1 MEKIL
6 ELKYIKGEKELLF
19 PNDINPIIITD
30 FTYDAKRMGGVPTI
44 TASVMYD
51 SCLDNVWD
59 NSVFALFNGEKYFLK
74 QTPTSS
80 KNNTDAR
87 FKHEVSLVSER
98 IILDNVYFYDV
109 VSNGE
114 ENDKP
119 VSNNSEFSFFGT
131 IHEFARRLHESLKVS
146 HIDYSV
152 VVDDD
157 ISSDGE
163 LLSFSNTYFSNALQ
177 EAYNTFNIPYYFHQ
191 KEIHFGYTNNIP
203 EQVFK
208 YGAKDALLSITK
220 TNNNQKLVN
229 RITGV
234 GSADNIPYYYPNLN
248 PAGSAVFETTNIEQS
263 DVKDIDMS
271 KMLSYNKEWEGSEF
285 VLCRKPTEFSYTT
298 DYLHSTD
305 RPNALKPSFQLM
317 VGKGKAT
324 GVDGCISGYP
334 LSFTTS
340 DKSGLLMDLCT
351 IQAYEL
357 HIEGGMQY
365 LFYLNEVPDLENVG
379 EELGKFQNDIYIG
392 RVANGH
398 TIGKLK
404 EISAEEWIEDGF
416 FPDGYIPCGSNADG
430 TGESVIRWTPLRG
443 NFTTTTKLS
452 GKYVLLMVS
461 RYYIALNMRN
471 RDVIA
476 TFAPSYL
483 GEEAH
488 DWAYNYLT
496 ISAFE
501 NSIHAFKY
509 NTDAYVNYE
518 DSGISL
524 VKLSDAPC
532 ADITYS
538 VSSDFKINKSI
549 LNEENATR
557 IKITGRTYIN
567 PMPNLMP
574 SVYRDSLGNER
585 FYNALN
591 ETYKNPETG
600 KYYTFN
606 NPYVNGRPKE
616 HIQDFEEIKP
626 TIVGSTNNISWK
638 ENEVIVKQ
646 RFDMFAEFAYDVNDN
661 EEIDKETNE
670 YLHPYF
676 FAKLRKMNFNLFDH
690 AIEDGEMTIS
700 MTSGTCGGC
709 NFVIG
714 ADESLRNPVQVYE
727 EDTTID
733 GVLHKKGSLK
743 RDAQGNVIAS
753 GTPQDIQN
761 NTTDN
766 EVWIALKKEEDTFG
780 VMMPNATHKYYP
792 KSCESDTTNDGDTF
806 VILNI
811 DLPQS
816 YILDAEKR
824 LEEHLIQYMS
834 ENNNERFSFSIS
846 FSRIYFAENPE
857 VLALINEN
865 ARLTIEYNG
874 EKHLLYIS
882 SYQYKM
888 KGEEHLPEII
898 VELSDELTVSQN
910 AIQNA
915 VSEVKN
921 EMLYR
926 LGNIDWL
933 AIGQK
938 YFLRKDS
945 TSDTSKAKTMFKKQ
959 VSFGEESHIEPT
971 GDAVFKDV
979 SGQKATFDK
988 FTSKNGVVDIDG
1000 NADISGDAN
1009 IDKSLDVTRNAL
1021 IGGDAQIGGNAQI
1034 NGNAEIKGT
1043 ANVNVV
1049 KAKSVEI
1056 GDYTGGEFG
1065 TGAKVCVDDNNSS
1078 HLIVDF
1084 ATIRKKATFNEIT
1097 VKELKHVGGAI
1108 ILSAASGVIE
1118 RVENVGGNYKCY
1130 FKTSDAD
1137 GKTIK
1142 NEFVV
1147 NDLVRCQVFNL
1158 TDGSRYYWRKVIEK
1172 GTNYI
1177 VLSNSDADTNSDAP
1191 LAGDNISLCGN
1202 TTDKDRQ
1209 AAIIIS
1215 AYGDNTPSITYYQGV
1230 NSFDLTD
1237 KIIRQDGYDKE
1248 TQRAYTTTYGDSYV
1262 GARDESTYI
1271 RFTPEDGVEIKGKLH
1286 IESGSTGAEQLVDFG
1301 DTMVNNA
1308 HRLVYGK
1315 YNLLRNSGFTGD
1327 FVTEILSKNSVQ
1339 NPNNEMFSP
1348 PLDHWVIGSGS
1359 VVVNDSAIS
1368 ESGKEAH
1375 LASGTLSQTLN
1386 DKLIK
1391 GETYIFSLKAHGSM
1405 NLAVRCYNSATN
1417 VESSYTFT
1425 ITEDWQK
1432 HIFKFVADDD
1442 YTHISIYSGD
1452 CTICELQLER
1462 GNVPSAWGRSILDNQ
1477 SNYAYYQSLRYLASA
1492 MADGST
1498 DILGGLILTSLIN
1511 LGNYKDGKLVKSTAG
1526 TSGIYNEDD
1535 DVAFWAGGSLEQ
1547 AIALVSKIRN
1557 GETPTNEE
1565 WVNLAK
1571 YVVTHGGDAILKG
1584 TIFADNGYF
1593 RGRLEAKEGYFNG
1606 EVSIADGKI
1615 QMNTDGSGHLANRN
1629 IEWNTDGDLDIEG
1642 YVTAKALYR
1651 GISNIRPYALNNE
1664 TYYYGMETNN
1674 PVMEDFI
1681 VIADDQLWQN
1691 VPTIPAPPFAG
1702 APLYIPNPENYK
1714 GKEILI
1720 RNGLA
1725 RSSDIDNK
1733 NVNIRITTPSGNA
1746 STTGGKFYDTSGGDS
1761 LGISTV
1767 IDNQYLETVRVV
1779 SDGRYWVVFEKIYID

>member
-6 ELKYIKGEKELLF
+6 ELKYIKGGKELLF

-152 VVDDD
+152 IVDDD
-157 ISSDGE
+157 ISSEGE

-271 KMLSYNKEWEGSEF
+271 KVLSYNKEWEGSEF

-476 TFAPSYL
+476 TFAPCYL
-483 GEEAH
+483 GEESN

-509 NTDAYVNYE
+509 NTDGYVNYE

-538 VSSDFKINKSI
+538 VSSDFKINKNIS
-549 LNEENATR
+549 NEETATR
-557 IKITGRTYIN
+557 IKITGRNYIN

-574 SVYRDSLGNER
+574 SIYRNSLGNER

-600 KYYTFN
+600 QYYTFN
-606 NPYVNGRPKE
+606 HPYVVGQPKE
-616 HIQDFEEIKP
+616 HIQDFEDIKP
-626 TIVGSTNNISWK
+626 TIVGSTNNISW
-638 ENEVIVKQ
+638 EEGEVVVKQ

-945 TSDTSKAKTMFKKQ
+945 TSDTSNAKTNFKKE
-959 VSFGEESHIEPT
+959 VTFGSDTVTTKKAGIQPT
-971 GDAVFKDV
+971 GDARFNNIDARDITVNNV
-979 SGQKATFDK
+979 KATGDATFGEYSTGLTGKGAKIDRQGRSEMRSLRLWESLEVPEIRYNRISINIGFDFDSDGGGIIERVIPDYDENGDILNTGTCTLKLEDGEAGAIAVDDLCMGMWHDEGDKDGNATEDFDDRQGSFTRKGFKTVYFHITEIDEESTNNGTFKYTLRSDGGNGVHPYPQMHFAQRGNPTNKERQAFRYSTTEYTISLCNVDSWTFDSSNIYEIRGKLDGFTMLATNDNGEVYTKSFTGYGQVFGNAYMYGSIDQFDK
-988 FTSKNGVVDIDG
+988 F
-1000 NADISGDAN
+1000 
-1009 IDKSLDVTRNAL
+1009 
-1021 IGGDAQIGGNAQI
+1021 
-1034 NGNAEIKGT
+1034 
-1043 ANVNVV
+1043 NVNL
-1049 KAKSVEI
+1049 KISQSLNGELAEGEKQTITI
-1056 GDYTGGEFG
+1056 GVY
-1065 TGAKVCVDDNNSS
+1065 A
-1078 HLIVDF
+1078 
-1084 ATIRKKATFNEIT
+1084 NE
-1097 VKELKHVGGAI
+1097 K
-1108 ILSAASGVIE
+1108 
-1118 RVENVGGNYKCY
+1118 
-1130 FKTSDAD
+1130 
-1137 GKTIK
+1137 
-1142 NEFVV
+1142 
-1147 NDLVRCQVFNL
+1147 
-1158 TDGSRYYWRKVIEK
+1158 
-1172 GTNYI
+1172 
-1177 VLSNSDADTNSDAP
+1177 
-1191 LAGDNISLCGN
+1191 
-1202 TTDKDRQ
+1202 
-1209 AAIIIS
+1209 
-1215 AYGDNTPSITYYQGV
+1215 
-1230 NSFDLTD
+1230 DLTD
-1237 KIIRQDGYDKE
+1237 EYTFVVTRSDGTKIAEINGDNPTFTLSYSQLASEHEIFSVVGTHKNSETTIDEIFTVDKLILQE
-1248 TQRAYTTTYGDSYV
+1248 QYMGFWDSTITYMRTRRTFPTITHLGSKWYLVASSDKGTEPLPNSSVWGLMQGSEEMKITFSNSSNFVVLLNNVNTIITLHVMLGFNDITEQILSQPTTILNWS
-1262 GARDESTYI
+1262 
-1271 RFTPEDGVEIKGKLH
+1271 
-1286 IESGSTGAEQLVDFG
+1286 
-1301 DTMVNNA
+1301 
-1308 HRLVYGK
+1308 
-1315 YNLLRNSGFTGD
+1315 RNSGDT
-1327 FVTEILSKNSVQ
+1327 
-1339 NPNNEMFSP
+1339 
-1348 PLDHWVIGSGS
+1348 
-1359 VVVNDSAIS
+1359 
-1368 ESGKEAH
+1368 
-1375 LASGTLSQTLN
+1375 
-1386 DKLIK
+1386 
-1391 GETYIFSLKAHGSM
+1391 
-1405 NLAVRCYNSATN
+1405 
-1417 VESSYTFT
+1417 
-1425 ITEDWQK
+1425 
-1432 HIFKFVADDD
+1432 ADD
-1442 YTHISIYSGD
+1442 YS
-1452 CTICELQLER
+1452 
-1462 GNVPSAWGRSILDNQ
+1462 
-1477 SNYAYYQSLRYLASA
+1477 
-1492 MADGST
+1492 
-1498 DILGGLILTSLIN
+1498 
-1511 LGNYKDGKLVKSTAG
+1511 
-1526 TSGIYNEDD
+1526 
-1535 DVAFWAGGSLEQ
+1535 
-1547 AIALVSKIRN
+1547 
-1557 GETPTNEE
+1557 
-1565 WVNLAK
+1565 
-1571 YVVTHGGDAILKG
+1571 
-1584 TIFADNGYF
+1584 
-1593 RGRLEAKEGYFNG
+1593 
-1606 EVSIADGKI
+1606 
-1615 QMNTDGSGHLANRN
+1615 
-1629 IEWNTDGDLDIEG
+1629 
-1642 YVTAKALYR
+1642 
-1651 GISNIRPYALNNE
+1651 
-1664 TYYYGMETNN
+1664 
-1674 PVMEDFI
+1674 
-1681 VIADDQLWQN
+1681 WQ
-1691 VPTIPAPPFAG
+1691 PTIPD
-1702 APLYIPNPENYK
+1702 L
-1714 GKEILI
+1714 
-1720 RNGLA
+1720 
-1725 RSSDIDNK
+1725 
-1733 NVNIRITTPSGNA
+1733 
-1746 STTGGKFYDTSGGDS
+1746 TTGGVIANPTTLEKRNLWLRHDSNHSDLGLKWHTTRTCMFTAQIILPNGDTHEANIEVS
-1761 LGISTV
+1761 L
-1767 IDNQYLETVRVV
+1767 
-1779 SDGRYWVVFEKIYID
+1779 